1 MDRVGR
7 LWVQIKV
14 SARFSTHESPVKN
27 LPASSMLFSQCPI
40 PWPPM
45 NVWDELLFVSLVVH
59 VPDVPLKIIWML
71 IGPGCQ
77 KSPPATFVQEVAES
91 AAMPRW
97 PPAKIGPSSV
107 WMIYRLQVTWLGQTR
122 PLMKRS
128 TATRWGLSF
137 PTPASK
143 VVKFN
148 YQDLRHSCIDEL
160 HDNLTTFLNDWI

>member
-1 MDRVGR
+1 MKAP
-7 LWVQIKV
+7 LKIYQLHPCYFLNVQ
-14 SARFSTHESPVKN
+14 FPDLQLMCE
-27 LPASSMLFSQCPI
+27 
-40 PWPPM
+40 M
-45 NVWDELLFVSLVVH
+45 NCCSYLLLH
-59 VPDVPLKIIWML
+59 MCQMYLLKIIWML
-71 IGPGCQ
+71 VGPGCQ
-77 KSPPATFVQEVAES
+77 KYPPATFVQEVAES